1 MRFLIVI
8 FIYSLFLTTSIC
20 HADDANVN
28 NAGRMSETEYVQD
41 RTGKIIGSIVKHGN
55 GITYVYDATG
65 KIKGRCESGQT
76 FDETG
81 ALISNS
87 EIPGMLIDR

>member
-8 FIYSLFLTTSIC
+8 FMYSLFLATTIC
-20 HADDANVN
+20 HADDTIVN
-28 NAGRMSETEYVQD
+28 NAGRVSETEYVQD
-41 RTGKIIGSIVKHGN
+41 RTGKIIGSIVRQGN

-81 ALISNS
+81 TLISNS
-87 EIPGMLIDR
+87 EIPGMLIGR

>member
-1 MRFLIVI
+1 MRFLTVF
-8 FIYSLFLTTSIC
+8 FIYSLFLTTSFC

-41 RTGKIIGSIVKHGN
+41 RTGKIIGSIVRQGN
-55 GITYVYDATG
+55 SITYVYDATG

-76 FDETG
+76 FDDTG
-81 ALISNS
+81 ALISHS

>member
-8 FIYSLFLTTSIC
+8 FIYSLFLATSIC
-20 HADDANVN
+20 HADDTNAN

-41 RTGKIIGSIVKHGN
+41 RTGKIIGSIVRQGN

-65 KIKGRCESGQT
+65 KLKGRCESGQT
-76 FDETG
+76 FDDTG
-81 ALISNS
+81 ALISHS